1 MRPSF
6 DHGRL
11 DAAVDGDRLAV
22 QHVLGTLQPMVVR
35 YCRAHI
41 GRAACGYRAADDVAQ
56 EILLAV
62 LLALPRYRGTEA
74 RLFSFTI
81 GIAKHKIA
89 DFYRERRRDR
99 TVPFGNPPDLGD
111 RLPPPEQ
118 LVLQAELGTQLSSLL
133 DTLTPNQREI
143 AEPAG
148 DTCPARDRWTVHRGH
163 CPRDVRHAGL
173 GSGGPAPCAHR
184 SPAPARAG
192 RRRRPAATR
201 THSSTALAADALVRP
216 PWSPR
221 LRRPWTD
228 EESEAR
234 LASCPR
240 GET

>member
-22 QHVLGTLQPMVVR
+22 QHVLGTLPPMVVR

-41 GRAACGYRAADDVAQ
+41 DRAACGYRAADDVAQ
-56 EILLAV
+56 EVLLAV

-133 DTLTPNQREI
+133 DTPTPNQREI
-143 AEPAG
+143 LVLRVIVGLSTEDTARAMSATPGSVRVAQHRALTALRRRLAQGEGVDRLPREPA
-148 DTCPARDRWTVHRGH
+148 
-163 CPRDVRHAGL
+163 
-173 GSGGPAPCAHR
+173 
-184 SPAPARAG
+184 
-192 RRRRPAATR
+192 RRRRSP
-201 THSSTALAADALVRP
+201 RP
-216 PWSPR
+216 PKP
-221 LRRPWTD
+221 
-228 EESEAR
+228 
-234 LASCPR
+234 
-240 GET
+240 